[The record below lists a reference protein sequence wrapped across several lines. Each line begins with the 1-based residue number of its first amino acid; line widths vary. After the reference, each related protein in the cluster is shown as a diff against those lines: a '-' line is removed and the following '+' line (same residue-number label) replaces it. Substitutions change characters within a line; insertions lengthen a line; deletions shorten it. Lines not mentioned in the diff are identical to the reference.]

1 MATQSR
7 EPTAEEENE
16 RGLLGQIEVHS
27 IDWIPDTER
36 HGKTWQQTMLW
47 FLGNFQYFTIPIG
60 FVGPAL
66 GLSLGWSILAGVLGI
81 WFGTLFMAFHATQ
94 GPVFGLPQMI
104 QTRAQMGYRGVVV
117 ALFAV
122 LFTYMAFNVADQ
134 VLLASGL
141 NGAFGWNPD
150 AGRHRHRDPAA
161 ALAIFGYD
169 WVHRVFRFLLVISF
183 PCYAIISV
191 AILVGHAGGHAP
203 GAPRRVRLRRVHV
216 PVLGGRRLQHHLR
229 AVRLGLLPLHAAR
242 TRPRSIIAAVFF
254 GASGSAIWL
263 IALGAWLATRLNI
276 SDGLVG
282 LQKSGDNVAAPLGS
296 ITAFLSATALLATMG
311 MNAYGGMLTVLTGI
325 DSFKTIRT
333 SRVWRAATVLVLA
346 AIWYGIGQ
354 SISTSGSDTA
364 VSAVLNSLTL
374 MLYLLVPWTAL
385 NLVDFFF
392 VRRGHYAITD
402 IFRPDGVYGAWGW
415 RGLTA
420 YFAGFAAEIPFMV
433 LPPIA
438 GFSYTGYFPNHVT
451 NGVDYSW
458 VVGLLVSG
466 LVYLVLSR
474 SLDLASEQ
482 AAIAASEQE
491 LQTIDEGMSMT
502 EPVRRIITGDTVG
515 PVDATA
521 VPRYGGEATF
531 ARLPRLQD
539 VARADVAI
547 VGVPF
552 DSGVSYRPG
561 ARFGPSH
568 IRESSRLLR
577 PYNPALQVPVFARQQ
592 VADAGDLA
600 VNPFSIDEA
609 IGTVERGARALLE
622 RAPFVLTLGGDH
634 TIALP
639 MLRAVSAVHGPVA
652 VVHFDAHLDTWDTY
666 FGAAYTHGTP
676 FRRASEEGLLDRTG
690 CVHAG
695 IRGPLYSD
703 ADLTEDAELGF
714 QVVSAPEVE
723 HIGVTGLIERIAA
736 RVGDRPVYV
745 SVDIDVLDPAH
756 APGTGTPEAGG
767 LTSRELLA
775 TLRSFAAL
783 NLVGADIVEV
793 APAYDHAQ
801 ITGIAAAHV
810 AYELLSALAAR
821 QATP

>member
-7 EPTAEEENE
+7 EPTAAEEQE

-36 HGKTWQQTMLW
+36 HGKVWQQTMLW

-104 QTRAQMGYRGVVV
+104 QTRAQLGYRGVVV

-141 NGAFGWNPD
+141 HGAFGWNPTLV
-150 AGRHRHRDPAA
+150 AIVTAILAA

-169 WVHRVFRFLLVISF
+169 WVHRVFRFLLIISF

-191 AILVGHAGGHAP
+191 AILIGHAGGTAP
-203 GAPRRVRLRRVHV
+203 AHPGGFVFAAFMSQFSVAAAYNITYAPYVSDYSRYMPRD
-216 PVLGGRRLQHHLR
+216 
-229 AVRLGLLPLHAAR
+229 

-296 ITAFLSATALLATMG
+296 ITAFLSAVALLATMG
-311 MNAYGGMLTVLTGI
+311 MNAYGGMLTVLTGV

-333 SRVWRAATVLVLA
+333 SRAWRAGTVLVLA

-402 IFRPDGVYGAWGW
+402 IFRPDGVLRRLGLARPDRVL
-415 RGLTA
+415 RGLRRRDPVH
-420 YFAGFAAEIPFMV
+420 GAAADRRLLLYRV
-433 LPPIA
+433 LPQPR
-438 GFSYTGYFPNHVT
+438 
-451 NGVDYSW
+451 DQRR
-458 VVGLLVSG
+458 GLLLG
-466 LVYLVLSR
+466 GR
-474 SLDLASEQ
+474 
-482 AAIAASEQE
+482 AARLRPGIS
-491 LQTIDEGMSMT
+491 
-502 EPVRRIITGDTVG
+502 G
-515 PVDATA
+515 PV
-521 VPRYGGEATF
+521 P
-531 ARLPRLQD
+531 LPGPE
-539 VARADVAI
+539 
-547 VGVPF
+547 VG
-552 DSGVSYRPG
+552 
-561 ARFGPSH
+561 
-568 IRESSRLLR
+568 
-577 PYNPALQVPVFARQQ
+577 
-592 VADAGDLA
+592 AGCH
-600 VNPFSIDEA
+600 
-609 IGTVERGARALLE
+609 R
-622 RAPFVLTLGGDH
+622 
-634 TIALP
+634 
-639 MLRAVSAVHGPVA
+639 
-652 VVHFDAHLDTWDTY
+652 
-666 FGAAYTHGTP
+666 
-676 FRRASEEGLLDRTG
+676 
-690 CVHAG
+690 CVRAG
-695 IRGPLYSD
+695 IADHRRGM
-703 ADLTEDAELGF
+703 
-714 QVVSAPEVE
+714 
-723 HIGVTGLIERIAA
+723 R
-736 RVGDRPVYV
+736 
-745 SVDIDVLDPAH
+745 
-756 APGTGTPEAGG
+756 
-767 LTSRELLA
+767 
-775 TLRSFAAL
+775 
-783 NLVGADIVEV
+783 
-793 APAYDHAQ
+793 
-801 ITGIAAAHV
+801 
-810 AYELLSALAAR
+810 
-821 QATP
+821 